1 MKFANRFDT
10 KRLLVRRAFNG
21 MARAYPR
28 GVIAKLRALAVL
40 ATIVVACTTV
50 TSPLPSPTELFT
62 QSPFVSPTATP
73 TPAALHAR
81 SVTRV
86 GDAIVASGHFDGS
99 RSTQVAVI
107 RDPSNDLGV
116 QIAVRRG
123 SVEDSSTETE
133 WFKSEPA
140 FLSLPRAKF
149 AVADL
154 DGDGKDDLAAL
165 YDAGGFTS
173 RLYVFKSTGSAFT
186 FANAWWSGD
195 DYPWARARAILG
207 ARTGTRDALFVM
219 YQDDGARL
227 RIHQF
232 NSDGTKLAPPVTVFD
247 SGKGQFDIAK
257 ARFAVGRFTRALGG
271 EQIAALYQSG
281 SKATVIVFEST
292 PSGFTMLPDVY
303 TTDVDISL
311 AQTSLGAI
319 DVNGDGRD
327 DLVLQTL
334 DADGG
339 AKIHVLDAAASFH
352 PVGGWGGVATLP
364 AGSSCAYAGALGVGD
379 WDGDGR
385 GDALSLAPAAASSLH
400 ATALRANGTTFV
412 TASSGATELRCPT
425 WPLNGLPLA
434 GGDPTKRPIYVKV
447 DNNPTARPHYGIS
460 KADQVY
466 EWLVEGLTTRLAA
479 VFQSQQPDV
488 IGAVRSARMTDRPV
502 IPSLGA
508 IFVYSG
514 GGPEEL
520 MALNYDAAV
529 AKRYI
534 DLGPSYGWGYRVDS
548 RPAPYNYFTSYRN
561 VMAAV
566 ANADDADQPVIVAS
580 WKFLPTA
587 DGDPASGGFGDS
599 APATTIDVPYRGG
612 FPVRYTYDA
621 NTRTYARFDDGVREV
636 DAANNVAIAA
646 RNIVV
651 IQTEVHFTTEFG
663 LDPAGNPKLDEK
675 LTGTGKGIVFRDG
688 QREDVTWTRNDIV
701 DAFTVRNAS
710 GELVLLSPGQ
720 TWIHVVP
727 QDWTIPS
734 R

>member
-1 MKFANRFDT
+1 MVFANRFDT
-10 KRLLVRRAFNG
+10 KRPLVRRAFNG

-28 GVIAKLRALAVL
+28 GVIAKLRALAVI
-40 ATIVVACTTV
+40 ATIVVACSTV
-50 TSPLPSPTELFT
+50 TSPLPSPTSLLT
-62 QSPFVSPTATP
+62 QSPVPSPTATP
-73 TPAALHAR
+73 QPAALHAR
-81 SVTRV
+81 AVTRA
-86 GDAIVASGHFDGS
+86 GEAIIASGHFEGT
-99 RSTQVAVI
+99 RATQVAII
-107 RDPSNDLGV
+107 RDPASDLAV
-116 QIAVRRG
+116 QISVRGAAV
-123 SVEDSSTETE
+123 EEASSEKE
-133 WFKSEPA
+133 WFKSEPQ

-149 AVADL
+149 AVADV
-154 DGDGKDDLAAL
+154 DGDSKDDLVAL
-165 YDAGGFTS
+165 YDAGAFTS
-173 RLYVFKSTGSAFT
+173 RMYVFKSTGSSFA

-195 DYPWARARAILG
+195 EYPWARARTLLA

-232 NSDGTKLAPPVTVFD
+232 NSDGTKLAPPVTVYD
-247 SGKGQFDIAK
+247 SGKGQFDVAK

-271 EQIAALYQSG
+271 EQIAAVYQS
-281 SKATVIVFEST
+281 STKAKVMVFEST
-292 PSGFTMLPDVY
+292 QSGFTLLPDVY
-303 TTDVDISL
+303 ETDVDLSL
-311 AQTSLGAI
+311 AQTSVSAI
-319 DVNGDGRD
+319 DVNADGRD
-327 DLVLQTL
+327 DLVLLTI
-334 DADGG
+334 DSDDG
-339 AKIHVLDAAASFH
+339 AKINVLDAAASFR
-352 PVGGWGGVATLP
+352 PVGGWGGVASLP
-364 AGSSCAYAGALGVGD
+364 AGSNCAYAGALAAGD

-385 GDALSLAPAAASSLH
+385 GDALALAPATAG
-400 ATALRANGTTFV
+400 ALRATVLRGSGAAFV
-412 TASSGATELRCPT
+412 TATSGSSDLRCPT
-425 WPLNGLPLA
+425 WPLNGLPL
-434 GGDPTKRPIYVKV
+434 GNGDPTRRPIYVKI

-534 DLGPSYGWGYRVDS
+534 DLGPSYGWGYRSDS

-561 VMAAV
+561 VMAAA
-566 ANADDADQPVIVAS
+566 ANAEDVDQPVIVAS

-587 DGDPASGGFGDS
+587 DGDPKSGGFGDS
-599 APATTIDVPYRGG
+599 AAATTIDVPYRGG
-612 FPVRYTYDA
+612 FPVRYTFDA

-701 DAFTVRNAS
+701 DAFTLRNAA
-710 GELVLLSPGQ
+710 GEIVLLSPGQ

>member
-1 MKFANRFDT
+1 
-10 KRLLVRRAFNG
+10 VRG
-21 MARAYPR
+21 
-28 GVIAKLRALAVL
+28 
-40 ATIVVACTTV
+40 
-50 TSPLPSPTELFT
+50 
-62 QSPFVSPTATP
+62 
-73 TPAALHAR
+73 
-81 SVTRV
+81 
-86 GDAIVASGHFDGS
+86 
-99 RSTQVAVI
+99 
-107 RDPSNDLGV
+107 
-116 QIAVRRG
+116 G
-123 SVEDSSTETE
+123 SVEDSSTEKE

-140 FLSLPRAKF
+140 FLSLPRAEF

-352 PVGGWGGVATLP
+352 PVGGWAGVAALP
-364 AGSSCAYAGALGVGD
+364 AESSCPDAGA
-379 WDGDGR
+379 
-385 GDALSLAPAAASSLH
+385 
-400 ATALRANGTTFV
+400 
-412 TASSGATELRCPT
+412 
-425 WPLNGLPLA
+425 
-434 GGDPTKRPIYVKV
+434 
-447 DNNPTARPHYGIS
+447 
-460 KADQVY
+460 
-466 EWLVEGLTTRLAA
+466 LAA

-561 VMAAV
+561 VMATA

-587 DGDPASGGFGDS
+587 DGDP
-599 APATTIDVPYRGG
+599 
-612 FPVRYTYDA
+612 
-621 NTRTYARFDDGVREV
+621 
-636 DAANNVAIAA
+636 
-646 RNIVV
+646 
-651 IQTEVHFTTEFG
+651 
-663 LDPAGNPKLDEK
+663 
-675 LTGTGKGIVFRDG
+675 
-688 QREDVTWTRNDIV
+688 
-701 DAFTVRNAS
+701 
-710 GELVLLSPGQ
+710 
-720 TWIHVVP
+720 
-727 QDWTIPS
+727 
-734 R
+734 

>member
-195 DYPWARARAILG
+195 DYPWARARAVLG

-257 ARFAVGRFTRALGG
+257 ARFAVGRFTRARGGGLGRRRARRRTVARAGCG
-271 EQIAALYQSG
+271 EFASRDGAARERHDVRHGELG
-281 SKATVIVFEST
+281 SDRAA
-292 PSGFTMLPDVY
+292 LPDVA
-303 TTDVDISL
+303 
-311 AQTSLGAI
+311 AQ
-319 DVNGDGRD
+319 
-327 DLVLQTL
+327 
-334 DADGG
+334 
-339 AKIHVLDAAASFH
+339 
-352 PVGGWGGVATLP
+352 
-364 AGSSCAYAGALGVGD
+364 
-379 WDGDGR
+379 
-385 GDALSLAPAAASSLH
+385 
-400 ATALRANGTTFV
+400 
-412 TASSGATELRCPT
+412 
-425 WPLNGLPLA
+425 
-434 GGDPTKRPIYVKV
+434 
-447 DNNPTARPHYGIS
+447 
-460 KADQVY
+460 
-466 EWLVEGLTTRLAA
+466 
-479 VFQSQQPDV
+479 
-488 IGAVRSARMTDRPV
+488 
-502 IPSLGA
+502 
-508 IFVYSG
+508 
-514 GGPEEL
+514 
-520 MALNYDAAV
+520 
-529 AKRYI
+529 
-534 DLGPSYGWGYRVDS
+534 
-548 RPAPYNYFTSYRN
+548 
-561 VMAAV
+561 
-566 ANADDADQPVIVAS
+566 
-580 WKFLPTA
+580 
-587 DGDPASGGFGDS
+587 
-599 APATTIDVPYRGG
+599 
-612 FPVRYTYDA
+612 
-621 NTRTYARFDDGVREV
+621 RT
-636 DAANNVAIAA
+636 AA
-646 RNIVV
+646 RRWR
-651 IQTEVHFTTEFG
+651 
-663 LDPAGNPKLDEK
+663 PDEASD
-675 LTGTGKGIVFRDG
+675 L
-688 QREDVTWTRNDIV
+688 REGR
-701 DAFTVRNAS
+701 
-710 GELVLLSPGQ
+710 
-720 TWIHVVP
+720 
-727 QDWTIPS
+727 
-734 R
+734 